1 MKYLKTT
8 MDMIIEGI
16 ESYEVNLLPGDD
28 FLIKYTFTD
37 IEGNNY
43 LVQLKN
49 DSMGPG
55 NSNLGSSYEL
65 TYFVWDDEIKDWSI
79 SKVVNANIFRLVKTI
94 FSDIVPEF
102 LKNKP
107 WVKMIRFEGLAK
119 ENDDKFAI
127 TQRTKL
133 YVRFLTNNPIEG
145 YKMEKNGNKINLIKI
160 IK

>member
-1 MKYLKTT
+1 

-16 ESYEVNLLPGDD
+16 ESYEVNLLPGND

-37 IEGNNY
+37 VEENNY

-94 FSDIVPEF
+94 FSNIVPEF

-107 WVKMIRFEGLAK
+107 WVKMVRFEGLAK
-119 ENDDKFAI
+119 ENEDKFVI

-133 YVRFLTNNPIEG
+133 YMRFLNNNPIEG

>member
-16 ESYEVNLLPGDD
+16 ESYEVNLLPGND

-37 IEGNNY
+37 VEENNY

-94 FSDIVPEF
+94 FSNIVPEF

-107 WVKMIRFEGLAK
+107 WVKMVRFEGLAK
-119 ENDDKFAI
+119 ENEDKFVI

-133 YVRFLTNNPIEG
+133 YMRFLNNNPIEG

>member
-1 MKYLKTT
+1 MVY
-8 MDMIIEGI
+8 
-16 ESYEVNLLPGDD
+16 
-28 FLIKYTFTD
+28 
-37 IEGNNY
+37 
-43 LVQLKN
+43 
-49 DSMGPG
+49 
-55 NSNLGSSYEL
+55 
-65 TYFVWDDEIKDWSI
+65 DEIKDWSI

-160 IK
+160 VK

>member
-1 MKYLKTT
+1 

-16 ESYEVNLLPGDD
+16 ESYEVNLLPGND

-37 IEGNNY
+37 VEENNY

-107 WVKMIRFEGLAK
+107 WIKMVRFEGLAK
-119 ENDDKFAI
+119 ENEDKFVI

-145 YKMEKNGNKINLIKI
+145 YKMEKKWK
-160 IK
+160 

>member
-16 ESYEVNLLPGDD
+16 ESYEVNLLPGNE

-37 IEGNNY
+37 VEGNDY

-49 DSMGPG
+49 DSMRPG
-55 NSNLGSSYEL
+55 NLGSSYEL
-65 TYFVWDDEIKDWSI
+65 TYFVWDVDIKDWSI

-94 FSDIVPEF
+94 FSVIVPKF
-102 LKNKP
+102 LNDKP

-119 ENDDKFAI
+119 ENEDKFVI

-133 YVRFLTNNPIEG
+133 YVRFLTNNPIDG
-145 YKMEKNGNKINLIKI
+145 YRMEKNGNKVNLIKI

>member
-16 ESYEVNLLPGDD
+16 ESYEVNLLPGNE
-28 FLIKYTFTD
+28 FLTKYTFTD
-37 IEGNNY
+37 VEGNDY

-49 DSMGPG
+49 DSMRPG
-55 NSNLGSSYEL
+55 NLGSSYEL
-65 TYFVWDDEIKDWSI
+65 TYFVWDVDIKDWSI

-94 FSDIVPEF
+94 FSVIVPKF
-102 LKNKP
+102 LNDKP

-119 ENDDKFAI
+119 ENEDKFVI

-133 YVRFLTNNPIEG
+133 YVRFLTNNPIDG
-145 YKMEKNGNKINLIKI
+145 YRMEKNGNKVNLIKI

>member
-16 ESYEVNLLPGDD
+16 ESYEVRLLPGDD
-28 FLIKYTFTD
+28 FLIKYTFKD
-37 IEGNNY
+37 VEENDY

-107 WVKMIRFEGLAK
+107 WVKMVRFEGLAK
-119 ENDDKFAI
+119 ENEDKFVI

-133 YVRFLTNNPIEG
+133 YVRFLTNNPSEG

-160 IK
+160 VK